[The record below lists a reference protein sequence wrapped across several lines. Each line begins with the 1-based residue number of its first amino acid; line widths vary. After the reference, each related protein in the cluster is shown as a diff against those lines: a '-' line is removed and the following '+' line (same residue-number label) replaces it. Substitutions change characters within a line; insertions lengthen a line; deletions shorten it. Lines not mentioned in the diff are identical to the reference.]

1 METLKIIGNGLWR
14 ALLIAVLA
22 GCSSSGTKPDRST
35 ADLAKLPAT
44 TPRGEPP
51 SRYGNP
57 QSYEVFGKRYYVDPT
72 SQDYRARG
80 IASWYGD
87 DFHGKRTSSGTPYDM
102 HAMTAAHKSLPIPTH
117 VRVTHLENGRSVVV
131 KVNDRGPF
139 VGDRIIDLSY
149 AAATQLGMVDR
160 GTAEVEVI
168 ALPPYQYLPGF
179 AADPSERVAS
189 ASPTIEPSQAFVQAS
204 HQAPSTNNDAIYRPV
219 FSQPSVP
226 ADNATASLYLQ
237 VGAFS
242 DRRNAERLR
251 SRLASQLNHDIRIE
265 VDQDG
270 LHKVRVGPLSNSAE
284 AEQLA
289 QKLSALGI
297 VHTRMFA
304 N

>member
-1 METLKIIGNGLWR
+1 METLKIIGNGLWWT
-14 ALLIAVLA
+14 LLIAVLA
-22 GCSSSGTKPDRST
+22 GCSTSGPEPDRSPG
-35 ADLAKLPAT
+35 DLAKLPDAT
-44 TPRGEPP
+44 PQGEPP

-57 QSYEVFGKRYYVDPT
+57 PSYEVFGKRYYVNPT
-72 SQDYRARG
+72 SKDYRARG

-102 HAMTAAHKSLPIPTH
+102 HTMTAAHKSLPIPTY

-149 AAATQLGMVDR
+149 AAATKLDMVDR

-179 AADPSERVAS
+179 AAKRTGEDSLA
-189 ASPTIEPSQAFVQAS
+189 SQAFVQAS
-204 HQAPSTNNDAIYRPV
+204 HQAPSTNNDTIYRPV
-219 FSQPSVP
+219 FSQPSVT

-237 VGAFS
+237 VGAFAE
-242 DRRNAERLR
+242 RRNAERLR
-251 SRLASQLNHDIRIE
+251 SQLAGQLNHDIRIE

-270 LHKVRVGPLSNSAE
+270 LHKVRVGPLSDSAE

-289 QKLSALGI
+289 QKLSALNIAHARMI
-297 VHTRMFA
+297 V